1 MIYFDLLFTLIAA
14 AAYTDAHHMF
24 LNFFKFY
31 LFKYDTYA

>member
-24 LNFFKFY
+24 LNFIY
-31 LFKYDTYA
+31 LNMTHMRNP